1 MTGGTKINEADH
13 IRSLVDIQAKVI
25 EMRRMADSTTDTR
38 RRDAYLRVADAIE
51 NRARALDKNS
61 DQETA

>member
-1 MTGGTKINEADH
+1 
-13 IRSLVDIQAKVI
+13 LVDIQAKVI